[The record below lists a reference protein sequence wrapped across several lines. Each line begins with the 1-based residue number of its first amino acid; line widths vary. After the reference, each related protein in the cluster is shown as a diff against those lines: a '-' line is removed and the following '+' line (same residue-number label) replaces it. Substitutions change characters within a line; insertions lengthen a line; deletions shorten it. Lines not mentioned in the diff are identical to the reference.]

1 MSAVETVLV
10 LVVSLLALVV
20 LTMTQLSPLAFFFRA
35 MSRPRAVII
44 GPKERTI
51 RFEKLVKKGKVYH
64 VPNGAVLA
72 EGNVFHRRTRTF
84 QMDIRYVLMK
94 EGDPRPL
101 EVNDDGEMP
110 VTLGTMQLDASL
122 FKAALNSEIAL
133 RFLHGTFDWKI
144 LVMVLLGIVAVVA
157 VVT

>member
-1 MSAVETVLV
+1 MSAIETVLV
-10 LVVSLLALVV
+10 LVVSLLALVA
-20 LTMTQLSPLAFFFRA
+20 LNFTSLSPIAAFFRS

-51 RFEKLVKKGKVYH
+51 RFEKLVRKGKVYH
-64 VPNGAVLA
+64 VPNGAALA

-84 QMDIRYVLMK
+84 QMEIRYVLMK

-110 VTLGTMQLDASL
+110 VTLGTIHPAASP
-122 FKAALNSEIAL
+122 FKA
-133 RFLHGTFDWKI
+133 
-144 LVMVLLGIVAVVA
+144 
-157 VVT
+157 